1 MKESKLYTK
10 KGYYNPSFFQMKI
23 DANCD
28 LTNLNNIAPAPFSTF
43 IHEYIH
49 FIQDTTS
56 TFGLVNANIIGNRLK
71 HYVKEVEINYGPS
84 FPVSVPIAKDH
95 VTQINRNLQQV
106 YMGQG
111 QLIPDAMNPSD
122 VKIESVNLVETS
134 LYLPSPL
141 AKFLDELEVNFLFSG
156 NSYKYKF
163 GAIGIMETMANFIQK
178 KHFPATSAPAIPYN
192 SAELVAQYLY
202 PEIGNNAEFVF
213 ALCDVC
219 LLDYHPGRAF
229 FRTLDLMNKKCF
241 KPTTAEEIYEFA
253 KTEIKGEKGESLNEL
268 FEKVSI
274 EAESLYSE
282 IFISP
287 IFVNEQ
293 KWLSVLLSSA
303 RNLRLTNPTFMLNLY
318 RQPSAKSINLAN
330 LLESLGTP
338 LMFNRNEQAFFIPPN
353 SLIDILIMP
362 DRLSALLEMFRLFD
376 DAQKNCR
383 LSDYCSQAITIDER
397 CKSEPWLRST
407 DKNLCAYAQF
417 WRTWNLTGKSP
428 EK

>member
-1 MKESKLYTK
+1 MK
-10 KGYYNPSFFQMKI
+10 
-23 DANCD
+23 A
-28 LTNLNNIAPAPFSTF
+28 
-43 IHEYIH
+43 
-49 FIQDTTS
+49 
-56 TFGLVNANIIGNRLK
+56 
-71 HYVKEVEINYGPS
+71 YV
-84 FPVSVPIAKDH
+84 
-95 VTQINRNLQQV
+95 
-106 YMGQG
+106 
-111 QLIPDAMNPSD
+111 
-122 VKIESVNLVETS
+122 
-134 LYLPSPL
+134 
-141 AKFLDELEVNFLFSG
+141 
-156 NSYKYKF
+156 
-163 GAIGIMETMANFIQK
+163 
-178 KHFPATSAPAIPYN
+178 
-192 SAELVAQYLY
+192 
-202 PEIGNNAEFVF
+202 
-213 ALCDVC
+213 
-219 LLDYHPGRAF
+219 
-229 FRTLDLMNKKCF
+229 
-241 KPTTAEEIYEFA
+241 
-253 KTEIKGEKGESLNEL
+253 L

-407 DKNLCAYAQF
+407 DKNLLRIC
-417 WRTWNLTGKSP
+417 TILENLEPYWKKSR
-428 EK
+428 KMKYS